1 MSRMEI
7 FWSPTNCST
16 ALPKAR
22 PRPLMRRCHRRLAG
36 LAEELRPDG
45 PPISSKYRTVDV
57 VRLGPWSPGFAARW
71 LDEEDEIGHKLTG
84 NVELDLAR
92 RAGGWPVLLE
102 LVRDCIREHGQ
113 ASRLEAD
120 GMSTLLAENAE
131 RLRKAFGLDRSFLRE
146 ALRLVE
152 TAPRPEAARRGARV
166 LRPDEQGR
174 LFGSADQIS
183 LSEGPTQ
190 GLIAPEYRF
199 LLAATV
205 AHVAQWDVR
214 LAERLIGA
222 RPESILRP
230 WKILEADVAERG
242 WSEQTPETWEAGTV
256 EGPTSRPLVHSSLL
270 RAKGRLAELN
280 RRLWAAQA
288 SALLPSRPARR
299 QPNRRRSV
307 LTLLEPH

>member
-152 TAPRPEAARRGARV
+152 TAPRPEAARREARV

-174 LFGSADQIS
+174 LFGGADQIS

-190 GLIAPEYRF
+190 GPSA
-199 LLAATV
+199 
-205 AHVAQWDVR
+205 DM
-214 LAERLIGA
+214 ERAI
-222 RPESILRP
+222 
-230 WKILEADVAERG
+230 
-242 WSEQTPETWEAGTV
+242 
-256 EGPTSRPLVHSSLL
+256 
-270 RAKGRLAELN
+270 
-280 RRLWAAQA
+280 WAAEMLCLVERDSDDRLRVDPVVRRILDLTGDSRLVSTLGPAWPRLLHRIRRQE
-288 SALLPSRPARR
+288 SAQGIERRPALCRTPPLRTRGRDQGALQLGRR
-299 QPNRRRSV
+299 VDAAPCRC
-307 LTLLEPH
+307 